1 MSGAGWRIGVDIGGT
16 FADCVGIAPD
26 GTRRRIKILTDGRV
40 RTLATRV
47 SDSDFNHTQR
57 PQYALTALP
66 PWAAPSLI
74 GMTAVAAD
82 GSERCVMAAHATSDC
97 CVAEIDGSESPWFDL
112 KSGEEA
118 PVLAARLMLGAPPG
132 TPIAALELR
141 VGTTRGTN
149 ALLEGNTDRVAAF
162 VNEGL
167 EGLFAIGTQQRLGLF
182 DLVPRLPPTVVSSVF
197 SIRGR
202 RGPDGQI
209 TTALDEARVRSEARR
224 AHASGFRHAAV
235 ALLHAPRDPQDEIRV
250 AAILREEGFA
260 RVVTGSEV
268 ASVPVLLARAQTA
281 GVDAALSSA
290 VHGLLARIAAAMPA
304 AHIFAATS
312 AGGVTGIHEYRPKD
326 SLLSGPAMGCAAART
341 ALALTGIE
349 QAITFDMGGTSTDVA
364 RVDGSGIALRG
375 SSSVCGIT
383 VASTA
388 VDVHSV
394 AAGGGSICRA
404 TREGLFVGP
413 ESAGADPG
421 PACYGRGGPL
431 TVTDINLLLGR
442 LPERMA
448 SLPMHRAAAER
459 AADHEARASGRDRD
473 VMLRELLA
481 LANEHMA
488 SAVRAVTEVQGHDP
502 RAFALAV
509 FGGAG
514 GQHACAVADALGM
527 AEVVVLPHAGFVSGE
542 GALTAPR
549 QSIATVPFR
558 SPLGDGSSLRSAL
571 HAVSDAARSGLQ
583 DAGSN
588 ARLIRATAVTRSPGQ
603 AGTIDVELP
612 IDGSQFT
619 AAEIR
624 ARFEERFRSMFGRAP
639 GNADPEVEE
648 VRAVVA
654 ALPTPCPM
662 DASIRTVLQERDAR
676 LFVESALL
684 PGAVVRG
691 PALILET
698 GATIAVDSGW
708 EASVEPT
715 GALRLRRMIPEPST
729 RTLPVDVVAARCTAI
744 ASWMAAILSRSAR
757 SVNIK
762 DRLDFSCGIL
772 TADGSLCAN
781 APNVPV
787 HLGALG
793 ACVRSITAVRAI
805 EPGEV
810 ILTNHPAFG
819 GSHLPDL
826 TVVRAVHDD
835 AGRRIAYVAARAHH
849 AEIGGIRPGSM
860 PPDARTLAEE
870 GVAIAPMRVAHFGT
884 LVEHSLRNVLTS
896 APYPSRDPDLNVDDV
911 RAAIA
916 AIDAGATALAGLAR
930 TIGSDSLTAAIDAL
944 LTRSALRTRAIA
956 ERVPPA
962 GMTRTELLDDGT
974 PIAVRINR
982 TDDGLCIDFTGSG
995 AVHSG
1000 NLNAPIA
1007 VVRSAVLYALRLI
1020 AGTDEVLDEH
1030 RAPLNEGF
1038 LKPVELVI
1046 PRGILNPEFQADPAL
1061 CPAVFAGNTET
1072 SQRVVDAVL
1081 GAFGVAAASQGTMN
1095 NLVIANQDF
1104 SIFETLGGGAG
1115 AVKHSAGTDAVHVH
1129 MTNTRLT
1136 DPETMELRAP
1146 VVLERLAI
1154 RHGSGGSGTHN
1165 GGAGMIRRIRVLAPC
1180 DVCFAAQ
1187 RRTHGADGILGGAD
1201 GKPGLQRIVRAD
1213 GTTVEMPGIFA
1224 AHLEPGDAFEVE
1236 TPGGGA
1242 WGPSSGH

>member
-1 MSGAGWRIGVDIGGT
+1 MTQAGWRIGVDIGGT

-26 GTRRRIKILTDGRV
+26 GVRRRIKILTDGRV
-40 RTLATRV
+40 RTLAERV
-47 SDSDFNHTQR
+47 GELSSPH
-57 PQYALTALP
+57 PQYALAALP
-66 PWAAPSLI
+66 PWTVRSLI

-82 GSERCVMAAHATSDC
+82 GTVRRITDAHAASDC
-97 CVAEIDGSESPWFDL
+97 CVTDIDGPESPWFDL

-118 PVLAARLMLGAPPG
+118 PVLAARLMTGTPPG
-132 TPIAALELR
+132 MPLPALELR

-149 ALLEGNTDRVAAF
+149 ALLEGNTDPVAAF

-182 DLVPRLPPTVVSSVF
+182 DLIPRLPPTVVRAVF
-197 SIRGR
+197 GIRGR
-202 RGPDGQI
+202 RTADGSVAI
-209 TTALDEARVRSEARR
+209 ALDETHLRSEARR
-224 AHASGFRHAAV
+224 AHAAGFRHAAV
-235 ALLHAPRDPQDEIRV
+235 ALLHAPRAPSDERRV
-250 AAILREEGFA
+250 ASILRDEGFE
-260 RVVTGSEV
+260 RISIGSDV
-268 ASVPVLLARAQTA
+268 ASVPVLLARAHTA
-281 GVDAALSSA
+281 AVDAALSTA
-290 VHGLLARIAAAMPA
+290 VHGLFTRIAAALPTA
-304 AHIFAATS
+304 RIVAATS
-312 AGGVTGIHEYRPKD
+312 AGGVTDIAGYGPKD

-341 ALALTGIE
+341 ALALAGVE

-364 RVDGSGIALRG
+364 RVDKSGIALRG
-375 SSSVCGIT
+375 SSTVSGIT

-404 TREGLFVGP
+404 TRDGLFVGP

-442 LPERMA
+442 LPEQMA
-448 SLPMHRAAAER
+448 SLPMHRAAAEA
-459 AADHEARASGRDRD
+459 AADREALESGRDRA
-473 VMLRELLA
+473 VMLHDMLA

-502 RAFALAV
+502 RAFTLAV

-514 GQHACAVADALGM
+514 GQHGCAVADALGITD
-527 AEVVVLPHAGFVSGE
+527 VVVLPHAGFVSGE

-549 QSIATVPFR
+549 QSVATVPFR
-558 SPLGDGSSLRSAL
+558 SAIGDGSAL
-571 HAVSDAARSGLQ
+571 QAAIQAVSKRAHDQLQ
-583 DAGSN
+583 DAGVS
-588 ARLIRATAVTRSPGQ
+588 ATFTRITAVTRSAGQ

-612 IDGSQFT
+612 ADGSAIT
-619 AAEIR
+619 AADIR
-624 ARFEERFRSMFGRAP
+624 ERFAVRFKAMFGRSP
-639 GNADPEVEE
+639 SNNDPEVEE
-648 VRAVVA
+648 LRAVVS
-654 ALPTPCPM
+654 ALPAPCPM
-662 DASIRTVLQERDAR
+662 DNGVRTVLRKDSDGSE
-676 LFVESALL
+676 VEATLRT
-684 PGAVVRG
+684 GDNVYG

-698 GATIAVDSGW
+698 GATISVDTGW
-708 EASVEPT
+708 EASVEST
-715 GALRLRRMIPEPST
+715 GALRLRRHAMEPSM
-729 RTLPVDVVAARCTAI
+729 RALPVDVVAARCTAI

-772 TADGSLCAN
+772 TADGRLCAN

-793 ACVRSITAVRAI
+793 ACVRSLTAVRAL
-805 EPGEV
+805 EPDEV

-819 GSHLPDL
+819 GSHLPDI

-835 AGRRIAYVAARAHH
+835 SGRRIAYVAARAHH

-870 GVAIAPMRVAHFGT
+870 GVALAPMRVALAGT
-884 LVEHSLRNVLTS
+884 LDEQSLRHALQS

-916 AIDAGATALAGLAR
+916 ALDAGATALTGLAR
-930 TIGSDSLTAAIDAL
+930 TIGSEALTTAINAL
-944 LTRSALRTRAIA
+944 LMRSAARTRALA
-956 ERVPPA
+956 HRVPPS
-962 GMTRTELLDDGT
+962 GLSRIELLDDGT
-974 PIAVRINR
+974 PISVRIDR
-982 TDDGLCIDFTGSG
+982 TPHGLRFDFTGSG
-995 AVHSG
+995 SVHPG
-1000 NLNAPIA
+1000 NLNAPLA

-1020 AGTDEVLDEH
+1020 AGADEALDEH

-1038 LKPVELVI
+1038 LEPVELII
-1046 PRGILNPEFQADPAL
+1046 PSGILNPEFESDPTR

-1081 GAFGVAAASQGTMN
+1081 GAFGIAAASQGTMN
-1095 NLVIANQDF
+1095 NLVIASEDF

-1115 AVKHSAGTDAVHVH
+1115 AVADAAGTDAVHVH

-1146 VVLERLAI
+1146 VVLEKLTV
-1154 RHGSGGSGTHN
+1154 RHGSGGIGTYN
-1165 GGAGMIRRIRVLAPC
+1165 GGAGMVRRIRVLAPC

-1187 RRTHGADGILGGAD
+1187 RRAHGPSGIMGGGDGM
-1201 GKPGLQRIVRAD
+1201 PGLQRILRTD
-1213 GTTVEMPGIFA
+1213 GSTVDMPGLCT
-1224 AHLEPGDAFEVE
+1224 AHLEPGDAFEIE

-1242 WGPSSGH
+1242 WGPAINH